1 MKTLDRINL
10 GIRKAEILPA
20 KAPAKPKDN
29 ALIFDEVE
37 GEAMGYLSPDEFTN
51 LGRLRRYRGRMV
63 YAVKRFKDGRI
74 EPIVPAE
81 TPGEVTPELAG
92 DALEDVDSPEIYK
105 EEANFWEALSDYKL
119 PIIVFIELLIIFIL
133 AFTFTDGGV
142 KSLPVPGITQ

>member
-1 MKTLDRINL
+1 MKKLDATCI
-10 GIRKAEILPA
+10 ADPVSPT

-37 GEAMGYLSPDEFTN
+37 GKYTGYLSPDEYTN
-51 LGRLRRYRGRMV
+51 MGRKRRYHGRMV
-63 YAVKRFKDGRI
+63 YAVKRFKDGRV
-74 EPIVPAE
+74 EPVVPPE

-105 EEANFWEALSDYKL
+105 EEANFWEAISDYKL
-119 PIIVFIELLIIFIL
+119 PIIVLIEILVIFIL